1 MNKLTLATLSTLA
14 FTLASTNVFA
24 VDGTIT
30 VNGVVT
36 DQTCTLQSD
45 GRFESSGLKD
55 ITVNLRALPKS
66 IFKPEVTMTWGVDLY
81 LKNATGTG
89 PCDAATTQA
98 FKGIHLSV
106 TSPDHLDATDKTLL
120 VNQAE
125 GASATNPIFI
135 QLLTVSSSGFVP
147 VDLSAPW
154 GDQAT
159 SPILGDGTDENIIYV
174 YYQAKMFSKTGIV
187 DAQTV
192 QATVNY
198 TMHYN

>member
-1 MNKLTLATLSTLA
+1 MKKLTLATLSTLA

-106 TSPDHLDATDKTLL
+106 TSPDHLDATDKTIL
-120 VNQAE
+120 VNQATGAG
-125 GASATNPIFI
+125 GASAANPVFMRFI
-135 QLLTVSSSGFVP
+135 TDDFRP
-147 VDLSAPW
+147 VDFSASW
-154 GDQAT
+154 E
-159 SPILGDGTDENIIYV
+159 S
-174 YYQAKMFSKTGIV
+174 QAKSLPRNNGGNIFVQYLAAVFSKTGVV
-187 DAQTV
+187 DAQ
-192 QATVNY
+192 NY
-198 TMHYN
+198 TAKINYTIHYN